1 MTSTKEDDKREI
13 PEIIHDP
20 QTNST
25 YQRLRFFGKGGFARC
40 YEMQDITTNEV
51 YAGKVVSKK
60 LLVKSTQKEKTAQEI
75 SIHRSLKH
83 KHVVGFHSFF
93 EDSLNI
99 YIVLEL
105 CKRRSMM
112 ELHKRR
118 KALSEPETRFYMHQI
133 LLGVQYLHHKRI
145 IHRDL
150 KLGNLFLDDEL
161 HVKIGDFGLAARI
174 EYEGERKQTVC
185 GTPNYIAPEIL
196 TKKGHSF
203 EVDIWSLGCIMY
215 TLLVGK
221 PPFETSTLQDTYKRI
236 KKCEYSYGIDLAL
249 QFCCSG
255 PWSLLGARYIQAVIN
270 DNTVKQQYRIPST
283 LRKPAAAMIVMQ
295 LQSNP
300 ALRPCV
306 DKLLQHEFFTSGI
319 MPAALPLSC
328 LTTAPRMDQ
337 LVEGDMLHRRPLN
350 EVNSNEHVMIVDSP
364 MKRASTITE
373 RPVDPNAYK
382 KNLYA
387 LRDQLSAM
395 LHSSKL
401 KCRQECLTDEL
412 SDPAAQPL
420 VWVGKWVDYS
430 DKYGFGY
437 QLCDESVGV
446 MFNDTTKLIMLA
458 NGLNVHYINRQG
470 QEQYMTMREY
480 PTDLDKKMKLLT
492 YFRRYMSEHLMK
504 AGASVPVRESDG
516 LSRLPHL
523 HQWFR
528 TTLAVIMYLTNGT
541 LQINFQDHTKIILCP
556 LMSAVTYI
564 DVDKNFRTFRFSTI
578 EEHGCDKKL
587 YTNLKY
593 ALEKINSVV
602 DKTLG

>member
-1 MTSTKEDDKREI
+1 MTSIKEDEKKEI

-25 YQRLRFFGKGGFARC
+25 YQRLRFFGKGGFAKC
-40 YEMQDITTNEV
+40 YEIQDIASNQI
-51 YAGKVVSKK
+51 YAGKIVSKK
-60 LLVKSTQKEKTAQEI
+60 LIVKSSHKEKMAQEI
-75 SIHRSLKH
+75 SIHRSLQH

-99 YIVLEL
+99 YIILEL
-105 CKRRSMM
+105 CKKRSMM

-118 KALSEPETRFYMHQI
+118 KAITEPETRFYMHQI
-133 LLGVQYLHHKRI
+133 LLGVQYLHSKRI

-150 KLGNLFLDDEL
+150 KLGNLFLDDDL

-174 EYEGERKQTVC
+174 EYEGERKQTLC

-221 PPFETSTLQDTYKRI
+221 PPFETSTLKDTYKRI
-236 KKCEYSYGIDLAL
+236 KQCE
-249 QFCCSG
+249 
-255 PWSLLGARYIQAVIN
+255 
-270 DNTVKQQYRIPST
+270 YRIPSS
-283 LRKPAAAMIVMQ
+283 LRKPAASMIVLQ

-300 ALRPCV
+300 ARRPSV
-306 DKLLQHEFFTSGI
+306 DKLLQHEFFSSGI
-319 MPAALPLSC
+319 LPAGLPVSC
-328 LTTAPRMDQ
+328 LTTAPRTDQ
-337 LVEGDMLHRRPLN
+337 LEGMLVHRRPLN
-350 EVNSNEHVMIVDSP
+350 EVHANEQETMAVDSP
-364 MKRASTITE
+364 VKREATPAGPRAVEPTSHRQNFI
-373 RPVDPNAYK
+373 
-382 KNLYA
+382 A
-387 LRDQLSAM
+387 LRDQLAA
-395 LHSSKL
+395 LLVNKL
-401 KCRQECLTDEL
+401 KCRPEALTDEL

-470 QEQYMTMREY
+470 QEQYMTMRDY
-480 PTDLDKKMKLLT
+480 PQELDKKMKLLT
-492 YFRRYMSEHLMK
+492 YFRRYMTEHLMK

-556 LMSAVTYI
+556 LMQAVTYI
-564 DVDKNFRTFRFSTI
+564 DIEKNFRTFRFNTI

-587 YTNLKY
+587 YTNLTY
-593 ALEKINSVV
+593 ALEKLNSVLAN
-602 DKTLG
+602 KLC